1 MGEDGDEGGG
11 MIYRLT
17 LDLRVESPT
26 ETLALREAAR
36 RILRMTEAIPDGER
50 RRLFMPGDSVTV
62 RPVMQSIVLPFGL
75 R

>member
-1 MGEDGDEGGG
+1 

-17 LDLRVESPT
+17 LDLRVESPS

-36 RILRMTEAIPDGER
+36 RILRMTESIPDGER

-62 RPVMQSIVLPFGL
+62 RPLPSPIVLPFGV